1 MSEHKSL
8 TEALVAF
15 QAELPSVAKGN
26 TADVPT
32 KSGGKYSYQYAD
44 LTDVTE
50 AIMPVLSKHG
60 LSFSSRPTMSEN
72 GFVLA
77 YALRHTNGDEDTG
90 EYPLPDPAHNP
101 AQTIG
106 SAISYARRYCLC
118 AATGVA
124 PGGDD
129 DDAQGAQ
136 GADRTRRTKQAR
148 QQDAAANV
156 AIQKINHAAN
166 LEALKE
172 AWETIP
178 APSRALVAVMQAK
191 DARKEAL
198 SVPVDERWAP
208 VAEIQ
213 P

>member
-1 MSEHKSL
+1 MTEHKSL
-8 TEALVAF
+8 TEALIAF

-44 LTDVTE
+44 LTDVTD

-60 LSFSSRPTMSEN
+60 LAFTSSPTMTEN

-77 YALRHTNGDEDTG
+77 YSLRHANEGEVAG
-90 EYPLPDPAHNP
+90 EYPLPDPAHNQ

-118 AATGVA
+118 AVTGVA

-129 DDAQGAQ
+129 DDAQKAQ
-136 GADRTRRTKQAR
+136 TAETKRVRRQS
-148 QQDAAANV
+148 AAANV

-166 LEALKE
+166 LDALRE
-172 AWETIP
+172 AWESLP
-178 APSRALVAVMQAK
+178 AASRALVEVMQAK
-191 DARKEAL
+191 DARKEQL

-208 VAEIQ
+208 VAEV
-213 P
+213 PE